1 MIKVHLR
8 SGRVIEAVSPTS
20 INNFIMGN
28 TGQAIV
34 LTDSEDE
41 TLQYLVRKDAIDYV
55 EVFEEE

>member
-8 SGRVIEAVSPTS
+8 SGKVIEAVSPTS

-34 LTDSEDE
+34 LTDSEDD
-41 TLQYLVRKDAIDYV
+41 TLQYLVRKDAIDYI
-55 EVFEEE
+55 EGYKED